1 MRSRLIKTQWPH
13 KIAIKSAP
21 DLKAKKEVKKTHVMG
36 TDTTAIKKNDER
48 NGTKRSETNRY
59 LALDNIIR
67 SSVIRRNQ
75 RFDAHSIDHTLMK
88 QLNQTKKTIS
98 PFQLQKRMD
107 DVNYLSCGSLRNR
120 FILRLNESRDNIE
133 RARDAFQLVS
143 K

>member
-1 MRSRLIKTQWPH
+1 
-13 KIAIKSAP
+13 
-21 DLKAKKEVKKTHVMG
+21 
-36 TDTTAIKKNDER
+36 
-48 NGTKRSETNRY
+48 
-59 LALDNIIR
+59 
-67 SSVIRRNQ
+67 
-75 RFDAHSIDHTLMK
+75 MK